1 MKKHQSFQKQWMNY
15 PKINP
20 IFNYKMKIKT
30 YAGIPAEYSKLDQ
43 SKIVLIPVP
52 YDGTSTW
59 QKGADKG
66 PDAFL
71 EASENMELYDI
82 ETDSEVYK
90 QGVFL
95 ASPIIE
101 NTSPEAVVEAVHET
115 TKAYI
120 KKSKFVTLFGGEH
133 SISIGSIRAF
143 NEMFENLTVLHI
155 DAHADLRQ
163 TYEGSSCNHAC
174 AVYEASQ
181 TTNLIQVGIRSM
193 DSIETTVMDEDKTY
207 FAHEMA
213 MDDNWIDSAIDQM
226 TENVFITLDLDA
238 FDPSIMPS
246 TGTPEPGGLLW
257 YETLEFLKQVFEE
270 KNVVGF
276 DIVEL
281 CPKEDNKAP
290 DFLAAKLYYK
300 MLSYKFLNEGVDE
313 DFESNF
319 NESSNTSGK
328 YSKFKVEDDY

>member
-1 MKKHQSFQKQWMNY
+1 MSN
-15 PKINP
+15 
-20 IFNYKMKIKT
+20 KT
-30 YAGIPAEYSKLDQ
+30 YAGISEEYSKLDS

-71 EASENMELYDI
+71 DASENMELYDI
-82 ETDSEVYK
+82 ETDTEVYK

-95 ASPIIE
+95 ADAITESA
-101 NTSPEAVVEAVHET
+101 SPEAVVDAVHEM
-115 TKAYI
+115 TKKYI
-120 KKSKFVTLFGGEH
+120 KRNKFVTLFGGEH

-143 NEMFENLTVLHI
+143 NECFDNLTVLQI
-155 DAHADLRQ
+155 DAHADLRKE
-163 TYEGSSCNHAC
+163 YEGSKCNHAC

-193 DSIETTVMDEDKTY
+193 DVMEKTVMDEEKTY

-213 MDDNWIDSAIDQM
+213 VDDNWMDSAIDQM
-226 TENVFITLDLDA
+226 TDNVFITFDLDA
-238 FDPSIMPS
+238 LDPSIMPS
-246 TGTPEPGGLLW
+246 TGTPEPGGLFW
-257 YETLEFLKQVFEE
+257 YETLEFLKQVFAER
-270 KNVVGF
+270 NVVGF

-281 CPKEDNKAP
+281 CPNKIDKSS

-300 MLSYKFLNEGVDE
+300 MLTYKFLEDAVD
-313 DFESNF
+313 DDYDNNF
-319 NESSNTSGK
+319 NESNSSINK
-328 YSKFKVEDDY
+328 FSKFHDDDDN